1 VGQRWQAKES
11 PHRVVAA
18 VQVNELRAGGQTTPI
33 AAGDC
38 ASEGH
43 FRMEM
48 QGITRGE
55 TKWEDGC
62 RLVKRQRQKTS
73 ARGSGRRVR
82 DGILIARED
91 EEGSS
96 CCLLEIIAI
105 QCQSTPRKQK
115 IGGNH
120 KFVVLFR
127 VLGVEGVELERLIL
141 PLGDPRNEDKTD
153 AQLFDRELEG
163 AAASLTTAVV

>member
-1 VGQRWQAKES
+1 M
-11 PHRVVAA
+11 
-18 VQVNELRAGGQTTPI
+18 NELRAGGQTTPI

-62 RLVKRQRQKTS
+62 RLVKRKRQKTS

-105 QCQSTPRKQK
+105 QRQSTPRKQK

-120 KFVVLFR
+120 KFVVLLR
-127 VLGVEGVELERLIL
+127 VLGVEGGDNVESNRTL
-141 PLGDPRNEDKTD
+141 PGLLN
-153 AQLFDRELEG
+153 ALSG
-163 AAASLTTAVV
+163 AAVTERGVHTTETLPSRSASSPSV